1 MAKDFSAKQIRV
13 SQLIASGAISGTHAS
28 IAIYSASD
36 ASNLQGGYSAT
47 SMFKGVGDDVFLFV
61 SGTRDGRG
69 RTGTTHPGNITLFGG
84 DVVVSGTFYAEKLI
98 AEIDATSTGSLSIS
112 GSAYIQHGLFVSGAD
127 GRNMHILAPSL
138 FDGNMH
144 ISGNVS
150 DFALTGTIKNAAA
163 KIVESSVATEI
174 ETDAGA
180 LTLDGKTG
188 VNLQANGTTVLSVGP
203 AGTYLSSSVSDF
215 ALTGTI
221 KNSASKIIESSVAT
235 EIETD
240 AGALTLDGK
249 TGINL
254 QANGTTVLS
263 VGPAGTYLSSS
274 VSDFALTGTIKNSA
288 AKVIESSV
296 ATEIETTA
304 GILTLDGKTGIRLQE
319 DGASVIAIDSQRNVT
334 IGQVTDFL
342 YLSSSVSDFKLTGT
356 IKNSAAKVIESS
368 VATEIETNAGA
379 LTLDGRTGIILQTSG
394 SMLMSVGSGSIY
406 ISGSVSDFALSGTIK
421 NTAAK
426 VIESAVATE
435 IETTAG
441 SLTIDGKTG
450 INLQANGTT
459 VLSVG
464 PAGTYLS
471 SSVSD
476 FALTGTIKNSASKI
490 IESSVATEIETTAGA
505 LTLDGK
511 TGINLQEN
519 GTTLIALDNGQNVI
533 IGTAGKQIQLSGSVS
548 DFALTGTI
556 KNSAAK
562 VIESSVATE
571 IETRA
576 GALTLDGAAGVDLQ
590 YSGSSYIKLN
600 SGSIVLGD
608 LSGSNTL
615 GVAPPDIYIS
625 GAVQSNLHLSG
636 SVFASK
642 LSGSL
647 TTLADGTEYMIAGA
661 NITINTGS
669 DGSLT
674 ISTDLSPGGSDT
686 QVQFN
691 DGGSFEGD
699 SGLVFNKT
707 SNLLTAGQLHTT
719 GKASFSGSVSDFAL
733 TGTIKNSASKVIE
746 SSVATEIETD
756 SGNLTLDGKTGIR
769 LQEDGSDVIVIDTGR
784 NVKIST
790 GPNLGIYLSG
800 TLSDFAISGTIK
812 TSASK
817 VIESSVATE
826 IESTGSLTLDG
837 ASSIALQANG
847 TQIIAVSPSGV
858 YLSGSV
864 SDFALS
870 GTIKNSASKIIESS
884 VATEIE
890 TDAGILTL
898 DGKTGIQLQEDGTNV
913 IVIDNQRN
921 ITIGVLP
928 TKNLYLSSSVSDF
941 KLTGTIKS
949 TAAKVIESAVTTEIE
964 TSAGALTLDGKTGVN
979 LQTDGTTMFSV
990 GPAGVYISGSVS
1002 GLEITGTIRNSAAKV
1017 IESSVATEIETDAG
1031 ALTLD
1036 GKTGVVLQANGTTV
1050 LSVGP
1055 AGTYLSSSVS
1065 DFALTGTIKNSATKV
1080 IESSV
1085 ATEIETKT
1093 GTLTL
1098 DGAAGIDLQHS
1109 GSSYIKLNSGSIV
1122 LGDLSGSNTLGV
1134 APPDIYVSGAVQS
1147 SLHLSGSVFASKLSG
1162 SLTTLADGTEYM
1174 IAGAGVSITT
1184 GSSGALTISTALSV
1198 AGSDTQ
1204 VQFNDDGS
1212 FAGDSGLTFNK
1223 TSNLLTAAKLHT
1235 TDNTH
1240 LSGSVSDF
1248 ALTGTIKNSAAKV
1261 IQSSVSTEIES
1272 TAGTVTIDGKTGIAL
1287 QVNGANGL
1295 TAAAGGM
1302 YLSASLSDFSLT
1314 GTIKNS
1320 AAKVIESSVTT
1331 EIETTAGALTLD
1343 GKTGV
1348 NIQANGTTVLSIG
1361 PAGTYLSSS
1370 VSDFALTGTIK
1381 NSAVKV
1387 IESSVATEIES
1398 TGSLTLDG
1406 ASSVALQAN
1415 GAQMLSVGPAGVYI
1429 SGSVSGF
1436 LLTGTIRNSAAKIIE
1451 SSVAT
1456 EIETDA
1462 GALTLDGKTGV
1473 NLQANGTTIISV
1485 GPAGTY
1491 LSSSVS
1497 DFALTGTIKN
1507 SASKVI
1513 ESSVATEIETDAGAL
1528 TLDGKTGV
1536 NLQAN
1541 GTTIISVG
1549 PAGMYLSSSV
1559 SDFSLTGTIK
1569 NSAAKVIES
1578 SVATEIETAAGAL
1591 TLDGEAGVDLQYS
1604 GSSYIKLNS
1613 GSIVIGDLSG
1623 SNTLG
1628 VAPPD
1633 IYVSGAIQSEL
1644 HLSGSVFADKLSG
1657 SLTTLAN
1664 GNPYLVGHGGLTIT
1678 TGSDGSV
1685 TLNIGATTNAF
1696 GTVAVSGQDNVV
1708 ADQAGDTITFA
1719 AAQNMTI
1726 TTNATSDTVT
1736 FTGIAGGGSS
1746 TVFNDRGHKATSTGS
1761 LSIAGPGHG
1770 LTYDATSVGGDVFFF
1785 VSGTIGSRNTSN
1797 TGSAVFGGDL
1807 VVSGNVTTLSSIV
1820 NYSSKVIESIVAT
1833 EIETAAG
1840 ALTLDGKTGVALQAN
1855 GAQMLSVSP
1864 GGVHLS
1870 GSVSDFR
1877 ITGSIKIDTSTA
1889 LEAPATTAIKTLG
1902 GSWDIDGKTGVNLQ
1916 TNGTS
1921 MLSVGTA
1928 GVYISGSVSGF
1939 ELTGTIRN
1947 SAVKIIE
1954 SSVATEIETDAGAL
1968 TLDGKTGVAL
1978 QANGTQ
1984 MLSVGPKGVYLS
1996 GSVSDFLVTGTIKS
2010 DAAVALEAF
2019 AGTTIKTLG
2028 GSLSVDG
2035 AEGVEL
2041 QHSGSA
2047 YIKLNS
2053 GSIVLGDLS
2062 GTLTLGVAP
2071 PNIYVSGAI
2080 LSPLHV
2086 SGSVFADKLS
2096 GSLTTLAD
2104 GTEYMIA
2111 GTNIIINTGSS
2122 GALTISAEG
2131 GSPGGSDTQVQF
2143 NDGGSF
2149 GGDAGFAFNKTS
2161 GLVSV
2166 VRLATEFSAHF
2177 SGSVSDFLMT
2187 GTLTMGSDIMPSANN
2202 TYNLGSD
2209 AVRWANVYTSDL
2221 HLKNERGN
2229 WTIVEEEDYLCVV
2242 NNRTGKRFKMMLEE
2256 IEE

>member
-1 MAKDFSAKQIRV
+1 MPKDFSAKQIRV

-36 ASNLQGGYSAT
+36 ASNLEGGYSAT

-61 SGTRDGRG
+61 SGTVDGRG

-84 DVVVSGTFYAEKLI
+84 DVVVSGTFYTEKLV

-150 DFALTGTIKNAAA
+150 DFALTGTIKNTAA

-174 ETDAGA
+174 ETDAGS

-296 ATEIETTA
+296 ATEIETDA
-304 GILTLDGKTGIRLQE
+304 GALTLDGKTGINLQE
-319 DGASVIAIDSQRNVT
+319 NGTTVIAIDDQRNVS
-334 IGQVTDFL
+334 IGVGATKGL
-342 YLSSSVSDFKLTGT
+342 YLSSSVSDFALTGT
-356 IKNSAAKVIESS
+356 IKNSATKVIESS
-368 VATEIETNAGA
+368 VETEIETAAGA
-379 LTLDGRTGIILQTSG
+379 LTLDGRTGVILQTSG

-441 SLTIDGKTG
+441 SLTLDGKTG
-450 INLQANGTT
+450 VNLQANGTT
-459 VLSVG
+459 VLSAG
-464 PAGTYLS
+464 PGGTYLS

-476 FALTGTIKNSASKI
+476 FTLTGTIKNSASKV
-490 IESSVATEIETTAGA
+490 IESSVATEIETTAGS

-556 KNSAAK
+556 KSSASKVIESSVATEIESTGSLTLDGASSVALQANGTQILAVSPSGVYLSGSVSDFSLSGTIKNSASKIIESSVATEIETAAGSLTLDGKTGVSLQTNGTTMLSVGPSGVYISGSVSGLEITGTIRSSAAKIIESSVATEIETDSGALTLDGKTGVNLQANGATVLSVGPAGTYLSSSVSDFALTGTIKNSAAK

-571 IETRA
+571 IETDA
-576 GALTLDGAAGVDLQ
+576 GSLTLDGKTGINLQEDGTTVISIDNQRNVNVGVTGQGIYLSGTLSDYALSGTIKNSASKVIKSSVATEIESTGSLTLDGASSVALQANGTTVLSVGPAGTYL
-590 YSGSSYIKLN
+590 
-600 SGSIVLGD
+600 
-608 LSGSNTL
+608 
-615 GVAPPDIYIS
+615 
-625 GAVQSNLHLSG
+625 
-636 SVFASK
+636 
-642 LSGSL
+642 
-647 TTLADGTEYMIAGA
+647 
-661 NITINTGS
+661 
-669 DGSLT
+669 
-674 ISTDLSPGGSDT
+674 
-686 QVQFN
+686 
-691 DGGSFEGD
+691 
-699 SGLVFNKT
+699 
-707 SNLLTAGQLHTT
+707 
-719 GKASFSGSVSDFAL
+719 SGSVSDFAL

-756 SGNLTLDGKTGIR
+756 
-769 LQEDGSDVIVIDTGR
+769 
-784 NVKIST
+784 
-790 GPNLGIYLSG
+790 
-800 TLSDFAISGTIK
+800 
-812 TSASK
+812 
-817 VIESSVATE
+817 
-826 IESTGSLTLDG
+826 
-837 ASSIALQANG
+837 
-847 TQIIAVSPSGV
+847 
-858 YLSGSV
+858 
-864 SDFALS
+864 
-870 GTIKNSASKIIESS
+870 
-884 VATEIE
+884 
-890 TDAGILTL
+890 
-898 DGKTGIQLQEDGTNV
+898 
-913 IVIDNQRN
+913 
-921 ITIGVLP
+921 
-928 TKNLYLSSSVSDF
+928 
-941 KLTGTIKS
+941 
-949 TAAKVIESAVTTEIE
+949 
-964 TSAGALTLDGKTGVN
+964 AGALTLDGKTGIN
-979 LQTDGTTMFSV
+979 L
-990 GPAGVYISGSVS
+990 
-1002 GLEITGTIRNSAAKV
+1002 
-1017 IESSVATEIETDAG
+1017 
-1031 ALTLD
+1031 
-1036 GKTGVVLQANGTTV
+1036 
-1050 LSVGP
+1050 
-1055 AGTYLSSSVS
+1055 
-1065 DFALTGTIKNSATKV
+1065 
-1080 IESSV
+1080 
-1085 ATEIETKT
+1085 
-1093 GTLTL
+1093 
-1098 DGAAGIDLQHS
+1098 
-1109 GSSYIKLNSGSIV
+1109 
-1122 LGDLSGSNTLGV
+1122 
-1134 APPDIYVSGAVQS
+1134 
-1147 SLHLSGSVFASKLSG
+1147 
-1162 SLTTLADGTEYM
+1162 
-1174 IAGAGVSITT
+1174 
-1184 GSSGALTISTALSV
+1184 
-1198 AGSDTQ
+1198 
-1204 VQFNDDGS
+1204 
-1212 FAGDSGLTFNK
+1212 
-1223 TSNLLTAAKLHT
+1223 
-1235 TDNTH
+1235 
-1240 LSGSVSDF
+1240 
-1248 ALTGTIKNSAAKV
+1248 
-1261 IQSSVSTEIES
+1261 
-1272 TAGTVTIDGKTGIAL
+1272 
-1287 QVNGANGL
+1287 
-1295 TAAAGGM
+1295 
-1302 YLSASLSDFSLT
+1302 
-1314 GTIKNS
+1314 
-1320 AAKVIESSVTT
+1320 
-1331 EIETTAGALTLD
+1331 
-1343 GKTGV
+1343 
-1348 NIQANGTTVLSIG
+1348 QANGTTVLSIG
-1361 PAGTYLSSS
+1361 T
-1370 VSDFALTGTIK
+1370 
-1381 NSAVKV
+1381 
-1387 IESSVATEIES
+1387 
-1398 TGSLTLDG
+1398 
-1406 ASSVALQAN
+1406 
-1415 GAQMLSVGPAGVYI
+1415 
-1429 SGSVSGF
+1429 
-1436 LLTGTIRNSAAKIIE
+1436 
-1451 SSVAT
+1451 
-1456 EIETDA
+1456 
-1462 GALTLDGKTGV
+1462 
-1473 NLQANGTTIISV
+1473 
-1485 GPAGTY
+1485 AGTY

-1507 SASKVI
+1507 SASKVIESSVATEIETAAGALTVDGKTGVSLQANGTTVLSVGPAGTYLSGSVSDFSLTGTIKNSAAKII

-1578 SVATEIETAAGAL
+1578 SVATEIETAIGTL
-1591 TLDGEAGVDLQYS
+1591 TLDGAAGVDLQHS

-1613 GSIVIGDLSG
+1613 GSITIGDLSG

-1664 GNPYLVGHGGLTIT
+1664 GNPYLVGHGGLAIT

-1685 TLNIGATTNAF
+1685 TLNLGAASNAF
-1696 GTVAVSGQDNVV
+1696 GTVAVSGQDDVV
-1708 ADQAGDTITFA
+1708 ADQSGDTITFA
-1719 AAQNMTI
+1719 AAQNMAI
-1726 TTNATSDTVT
+1726 TTNATSDTIT

-1770 LTYDATSVGGDVFFF
+1770 LTYDATSVGADVFFF
-1785 VSGTIGSRNTSN
+1785 VSGTAGSRNTSN
-1797 TGSAVFGGDL
+1797 TGSAVFGGD
-1807 VVSGNVTTLSSIV
+1807 VIVSGTFYAEKIVAEIDATSTGSLSISGSAYIQQGLLV
-1820 NYSSKVIESIVAT
+1820 SGAHGRNMHILAPSLFDGNMHISGAVSDFALTGTIKNSATKIIESSVAT
-1833 EIETAAG
+1833 EIETDAG
-1840 ALTLDGKTGVALQAN
+1840 ILTLDGKTGINLQEDGTTVIAIDDQRNVSIGAGITNGLYLSSSLSDFALTGTIKNSASKVIESSVATEIESTGSLTLDGASSVSLQAN
-1855 GAQMLSVSP
+1855 GTQILAVSP
-1864 GGVHLS
+1864 SGVYLS

-1889 LEAPATTAIKTLG
+1889 LEAPATTVIKTLG

-1916 TNGTS
+1916 TNGTT
-1921 MLSVGTA
+1921 MLSVGPA
-1928 GVYISGSVSGF
+1928 GVYISGSVSGL
-1939 ELTGTIRN
+1939 EITGTIRN
-1947 SAVKIIE
+1947 SAAKIIE
-1954 SSVATEIETDAGAL
+1954 SSVATEIETTAGAL

-1978 QANGTQ
+1978 QVNGTQ

-1996 GSVSDFLVTGTIKS
+1996 GSVSDFLATGTIKS
-2010 DAAVALEAF
+2010 DASVALEAT

-2028 GSLSVDG
+2028 GPFSVDG
-2035 AEGVEL
+2035 ESGVEL
-2041 QHSGSA
+2041 QYSGST

-2062 GTLTLGVAP
+2062 GTTTLGVAP

-2111 GTNIIINTGSS
+2111 GTNITINTGSS
-2122 GALTISAEG
+2122 GALTISATTG
-2131 GSPGGSDTQVQF
+2131 TADPGGGNTEVQF
-2143 NDGGSF
+2143 NDGGDF
-2149 GGDAGFAFNKTS
+2149 GGDPGFSFNKTA
-2161 GLVSV
+2161 GLLSV

-2177 SGSVSDFLMT
+2177 SGSVSDFNLTGTIKNSASKVIESSVATEIESTGSLTLDGASSVALQANGAQILAISPSGVYLSGSVSSLNVT
-2187 GTLTMGSDIMPSANN
+2187 GTLKMTSDVLPSANN

-2209 AVRWANVYTSDL
+2209 TVRWANVYTSDL